1 MHRKNAPAEDK
12 DPAKM
17 TDEELDA
24 ALTEVRNQA
33 AKALFDKKHPM
44 HREALR
50 MLAEMPPG
58 IVIPETMLDDAPAI
72 AS

>member
-1 MHRKNAPAEDK
+1 MRA
-12 DPAKM
+12 
-17 TDEELDA
+17 
-24 ALTEVRNQA
+24 QA

-58 IVIPETMLDDAPAI
+58 IVIPETMLDDAPAR